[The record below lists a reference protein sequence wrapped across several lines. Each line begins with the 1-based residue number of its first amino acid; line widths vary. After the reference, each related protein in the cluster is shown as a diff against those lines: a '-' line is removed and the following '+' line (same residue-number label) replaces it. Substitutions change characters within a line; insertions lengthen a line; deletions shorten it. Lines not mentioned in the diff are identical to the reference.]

1 MFINRCIYSQKKK
14 KCLGLYQKEM
24 IGLEKKS
31 ETLSL
36 EEEVERNEDPR
47 IEYRCRGSVWG
58 RPENL
63 TKLFAAARVVSYWLT
78 VDVTVSVPTGCMSE
92 PLEVEGSWVCL
103 RALSASLSP
112 LGHFLTLSW
121 FLTFLAK
128 SQPEPKLRLLA
139 RNSDVSPGCSGVPPK
154 VYLYTWEA

>member
-1 MFINRCIYSQKKK
+1 MFINRCIYSQKK

-63 TKLFAAARVVSYWLT
+63 TKLFAAARVVSY
-78 VDVTVSVPTGCMSE
+78 
-92 PLEVEGSWVCL
+92 
-103 RALSASLSP
+103 
-112 LGHFLTLSW
+112 
-121 FLTFLAK
+121 
-128 SQPEPKLRLLA
+128 
-139 RNSDVSPGCSGVPPK
+139 
-154 VYLYTWEA
+154 